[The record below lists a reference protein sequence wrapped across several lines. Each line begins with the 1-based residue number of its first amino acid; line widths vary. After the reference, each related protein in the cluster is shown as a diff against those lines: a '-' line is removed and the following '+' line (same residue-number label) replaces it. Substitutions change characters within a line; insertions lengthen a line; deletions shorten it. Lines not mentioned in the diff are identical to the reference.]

1 MNFGEL
7 KTQVANY
14 MHRTDLTDFIVDFVE
29 LARTRINRDL
39 RVREMLIEKQVT
51 PTVNPFPVEDDFLEM
66 RDLHHQR
73 GNFRQTV
80 ALTGRA
86 GVNKYKNN
94 NIAQANPRFY
104 SIDGLLIE
112 TAPGGIDV
120 EFTEIYYAQE
130 AEFVDDADTR
140 KTLDRFPTIWLYASL
155 IEGHSFTQDLDLMN
169 DAIEKYTSELGIANQ
184 RADEAE
190 SGAGLAMTGAS
201 NWL

>member
-1 MNFGEL
+1 MTFGEL
-7 KTQVANY
+7 KQSIASY
-14 MHRTDLTDFIVDFVE
+14 MHRIDLTGDIPGFVE

-39 RVREMLIEKQVT
+39 RVREMIIEKQVT

-86 GVNKYKNN
+86 GVNLYKNN
-94 NIAQANPRFY
+94 NIAQSNPIVY

-112 TAPGGIDV
+112 TAPGGIDII
-120 EFTEIYYAQE
+120 FTEIYYAAE

-140 KTLDRFPTIWLYASL
+140 KTLDRFPSIWLYASL
-155 IEGHSFTQDLDLMN
+155 IEGHAFTQDLELMT
-169 DAIEKYTSELGIANQ
+169 DALTKYTSELQIANQ

-190 SGAGLAMTGAS
+190 SGASLQVTGAS
-201 NWL
+201 AWL